1 MHFFH
6 DFKSF
11 EDASLDLMRPLTL
24 LIGRNGAGKSN
35 AIEGVELLANI
46 AHGRPL
52 FEVVDVGRGSA
63 GGFEVRGG
71 LDGCVREGAKAARFE
86 LGFEARILFDGEWEP
101 VAYRVAVGSSLPG
114 PRIVSERLTVGDRTL
129 FTASLGSGGDI
140 LDITYDNF
148 AKGGNKPVTRLA
160 ADRSVL
166 ARYASF
172 APAGNNRSARAK
184 SAHNVVIGVERYLNA
199 AFIFDPHPRAMR
211 DYARMGQANLARDG
225 SNLSSVLY
233 NLHTGDEAAKARL
246 ATIQQRISQFPE
258 EPFAGIEFVTTS
270 LNDVILALKNED
282 GTTVDARRLSDG
294 TLRALAILT
303 ALETVPE
310 FSRIVIEEMD
320 NGIHPSRVETLVDAL
335 WESAKR
341 RNLNVLATTHN
352 PATLDCL
359 DEEQL
364 RSVVIAHV
372 DSHTNLSRLTP
383 LSELPRSEVFMEPGQ
398 LGGLVT
404 KRTIER
410 FLDSG
415 FEETHKQR
423 MKSWLESL
431 P

>member
-1 MHFFH
+1 
-6 DFKSF
+6 
-11 EDASLDLMRPLTL
+11 
-24 LIGRNGAGKSN
+24 
-35 AIEGVELLANI
+35 
-46 AHGRPL
+46 
-52 FEVVDVGRGSA
+52 
-63 GGFEVRGG
+63 VRA
-71 LDGCVREGAKAARFE
+71 GAKLARFE
-86 LGFEARILFDGEWEP
+86 LGFEASIRFDGDWKP
-101 VAYRVAVGSSLPG
+101 VDYRVAVGSSFPG
-114 PRIVSERLTVGDRTL
+114 PRIVSERLTVGERTL
-129 FTASLGSGGDI
+129 FSATLGNGGDI
-140 LDITYDNF
+140 LDVTYDNF
-148 AKGGNKPVTRLA
+148 ARGRNKPTTHLT

-172 APAGNNRSARAK
+172 APIGNGKESRARSA
-184 SAHNVVIGVERYLNA
+184 HGVVTGMEHHLNA
-199 AFIFDPHPRAMR
+199 AFVFDPHPRAMR

-233 NLHTGDEAAKARL
+233 SLHKGDDAAKARL
-246 ATIQQRISQFPE
+246 TTIQQRISQFPE
-258 EPFAGIEFVTTS
+258 EPFAGFDFVTTS
-270 LNDVILALKNED
+270 LNDVILALKSTD
-282 GTTVDARRLSDG
+282 GSSVDARRLSDG

-310 FSRIVIEEMD
+310 LSRIVIEELD

-372 DSHTNLSRLTP
+372 DSRTNVSRLTP
-383 LSELPRSEVFMEPGQ
+383 LSELPRSEVLMEPGQ

-415 FEETHKQR
+415 FEEAHKQR